1 MADDKRRIWI
11 TAICILLGFGAYI
24 YTAFH
29 ASEKNISIVSE
40 SRESVNSDVTAEFS
54 SSENA
59 TEEVQAFPVY
69 ICGEVLSPGIYELRG
84 PVYLFELIEMAG
96 GLTQDADAA
105 NIDMVYEVEYAQSIS
120 IPAKRNG
127 ETTADP
133 KIILDAEPPWEET
146 VSSLPQGS
154 GKININTSGKD
165 ILCTLPGI
173 GEKTAENIVSF
184 REEHGPFS
192 TIDQIM
198 QVPGI
203 GESKFNRIKDQICV
217 E

>member
-24 YTAFH
+24 YTALH

-40 SRESVNSDVTAEFS
+40 SRDSECVELVPDLS

-59 TEEVQAFPVY
+59 TEKVQVFPVY
-69 ICGEVLSPGIYELRG
+69 ICGEVVSPGIYELAG
-84 PVYLFELIEMAG
+84 PVYLYELIDMAG
-96 GLTQDADAA
+96 GLGFDADASS
-105 NIDMVYEVEYAQSIS
+105 IDMVYKVEYSQSIY
-120 IPAKRNG
+120 IPSKIEG
-127 ETTADP
+127 EKNNDP
-133 KIILDAEPPWEET
+133 KIRLSTEPPWQET
-146 VSSLPQGS
+146 EGSIPQGA

-165 ILCTLPGI
+165 ILSTLPGI
-173 GEKTAENIVSF
+173 GEKTAEKIVAF
-184 REEHGPFS
+184 REENGPFS
-192 TIDQIM
+192 SIDQIM

-203 GESKFNRIKDQICV
+203 GESKFNRIKDTICV